1 MIMRILATIGTICT
15 GGAIILVIVAIVAAV
30 KETLREKKERKYIC
44 ALADC
49 ECVHSSDRST
59 CSECEIY
66 RGKRLRTEEKKIK
79 EEYEWHHRPIHNEE
93 YDMLFERI
101 NKALGIEL
109 WIWQKTYITMGVYRC
124 IGATTAESIQ
134 LLLFSGETPLDLSE
148 PARSNIER
156 AEREQLK
163 DIYEKLNAAGIKT
176 RRVFWSKREKE
187 NELQAK
193 KEKK

>member
-66 RGKRLRTEEKKIK
+66 RGKRLRTEERKIK
-79 EEYEWHHRPIHNEE
+79 EEYELSLIH
-93 YDMLFERI
+93 I
-101 NKALGIEL
+101 
-109 WIWQKTYITMGVYRC
+109 
-124 IGATTAESIQ
+124 
-134 LLLFSGETPLDLSE
+134 
-148 PARSNIER
+148 
-156 AEREQLK
+156 
-163 DIYEKLNAAGIKT
+163 
-176 RRVFWSKREKE
+176 
-187 NELQAK
+187 
-193 KEKK
+193 

>member
-1 MIMRILATIGTICT
+1 MIMRILATIGTICA

-66 RGKRLRTEEKKIK
+66 RGEKTKSRGEKIK
-79 EEYEWHHRPIHNEE
+79 EEYEWHHSPLCNEE
-93 YDMLFERI
+93 YDTLFERI

-109 WIWQKTYITMGVYRC
+109 WIWQKTYITMGVYRQ
-124 IGATTAESIQ
+124 IGATTAESIR
-134 LLLFSGETPLDLSE
+134 LLLFSGETPLDLSK
-148 PARSNIER
+148 PATNNRER
-156 AEREQLK
+156 IEREQLR

-176 RRVFWSKREKE
+176 RRVFWNKQEKE
-187 NELQAK
+187 NEL
-193 KEKK
+193 